1 MSLITQFQIHEARSL
16 ITDKVHHTP
25 LLPATSIGQQFGAQL
40 FFKCE
45 NLQRTGSFKPR
56 GALNKLA
63 HLSPDE
69 KAKGLIA
76 VSAGNHAQG
85 VAYAAQRE
93 GLKAVIVM
101 PDNAPQ
107 AKVDATRGY
116 GAEVVFGG
124 DIATIFDKAYE
135 LQREHGYTFV
145 HPFDDP
151 FVIAGQATIGMEI
164 LEVLPDVEVVAVQ
177 VGGGGLLSGIAAAIK
192 LNKPSVRVIGV
203 ESASG
208 PALQASLKAGK
219 PVRLTRAPT
228 IADGMGAP
236 FVGELNIEHTK
247 AFVDELVTVDD
258 EEIKNAMRWI
268 LQRSKLLTEGAGA
281 GSTAAFL
288 SGKAKVKA
296 GAKVVTILS
305 GANIDFERLKSII

>member
-1 MSLITQFQIHEARSL
+1 MIDEARGL
-16 ITDKVHHTP
+16 LKGKIHRTP
-25 LLPATSIGQQFGAQL
+25 LVPATTIGKQFGAQL
-40 FFKCE
+40 YFKCE

-56 GALNKLA
+56 GALNKVA
-63 HLSPDE
+63 HLTPEE

-93 GLKAVIVM
+93 GLKATIVM
-101 PDNAPQ
+101 PANAPQ
-107 AKVDATRGY
+107 AKADATRGY
-116 GAEVVFGG
+116 GAEVVLFGT
-124 DIATIFDKAYE
+124 IATIFDKAYE

-164 LEVLPDVEVVAVQ
+164 LEDLPDVEVVAVQ
-177 VGGGGLLSGIAAAIK
+177 IGGGGLLSGVAAAIK

-208 PALQASLKAGK
+208 PAMQASLKEGK
-219 PVRLTRAPT
+219 VARITRGPT

-236 FVGELNIEHTK
+236 FVGELTLAMVK
-247 AFVDELVTVDD
+247 QYVDELVTVDD

-281 GSTAAFL
+281 GGTAAFL
-288 SGKAKVKA
+288 SGKAKVNP
-296 GAKVVTILS
+296 GARVVTILS
-305 GANIDFERLKSII
+305 GGNIDFERLKAVI

>member
-1 MSLITQFQIHEARSL
+1 MITQAQIDEARS
-16 ITDKVHHTP
+16 IIAGKVHRTP
-25 LLPATSIGQQFGAQL
+25 LVPATTIGQQFGAEL
-40 FFKCE
+40 YFKCE
-45 NLQRTGSFKPR
+45 NLQKTGSFKPR
-56 GALNKLA
+56 GALNKVA
-63 HLSPDE
+63 HLTAAE

-93 GLKAVIVM
+93 NLKAIIVM

-124 DIATIFDKAYE
+124 DIGSIFDKA
-135 LQREHGYTFV
+135 LAMQREHGYTFV

-151 FVIAGQATIGMEI
+151 HVIAGQATIGMEI
-164 LEVLPDVEVVAVQ
+164 LADLPDVEVVAVQ
-177 VGGGGLLSGIAAAIK
+177 IGGGGLLSGIAAAIK
-192 LNKPSVRVIGV
+192 LNKPGVRVIGV

-208 PALQASLKAGK
+208 PAMQLSLQQGKAA
-219 PVRLTRAPT
+219 RITRGPT

-258 EEIKNAMRWI
+258 DDIKLAMRWI
-268 LQRSKLLTEGAGA
+268 LQRGKLLTEGAGA

-305 GANIDFERLKSII
+305 GGNVDFERLKGII

>member
-1 MSLITQFQIHEARSL
+1 MLIAQAQIDEARAIL
-16 ITDKVHHTP
+16 KGKVHRTP
-25 LLPATSIGQQFGAQL
+25 LVPATTIGKQFGAQL
-40 FFKCE
+40 YLKCE

-56 GALNKLA
+56 GALNKVA
-63 HLSPDE
+63 HLSAQE

-93 GLKAVIVM
+93 GLKATIVM
-101 PDNAPQ
+101 PENAPQ
-107 AKVDATRGY
+107 AKADATRGY
-116 GAEVVFGG
+116 GAEVILFGT
-124 DIATIFDKAYE
+124 IATIFEKAYE
-135 LQREHGYTFV
+135 IQREHGYTFV

-151 FVIAGQATIGMEI
+151 YVIAGQATIGMEI
-164 LEVLPDVEVVAVQ
+164 LEDVPDVDVVAVQ
-177 VGGGGLLSGIAAAIK
+177 IGGGGLLSGVAAAIK

-208 PALQASLKAGK
+208 PAMQLSLQQGK
-219 PVRLTRAPT
+219 IARITRGAT

-236 FVGELNIEHTK
+236 FVGELTLEHTK
-247 AFVDELVTVDD
+247 HFVDELVTVDD

-281 GSTAAFL
+281 GGTAAFL
-288 SGKAKVKA
+288 SGKARVKP

-305 GANIDFERLKSII
+305 GGNIDFERLKSII

>member
-1 MSLITQFQIHEARSL
+1 MITQEHINEARAIIKGKL
-16 ITDKVHHTP
+16 HRTP
-25 LLPATSIGQQFGAQL
+25 LVPATSIGQQFGAQL
-40 FFKCE
+40 YFKCE

-56 GALNKLA
+56 GALNKIA
-63 HLSPDE
+63 HLSAAE
-69 KAKGLIA
+69 KARGLIA

-93 GLKAVIVM
+93 GLQATIVM
-101 PDNAPQ
+101 PEGSPQ

-116 GAEVVFGG
+116 GAEVIVTGT
-124 DIATIFDKAYE
+124 IATIFDKALE

-145 HPFDDP
+145 HPFDDLR
-151 FVIAGQATIGMEI
+151 VIAGQATVGMEI
-164 LEVLPDVEVVAVQ
+164 LEDLPDVEVVAVQ

-208 PALQASLKAGK
+208 PALQLGIKEGK
-219 PVRLTRAPT
+219 SVRINRAPT
-228 IADGMGAP
+228 IAEGMGAP
-236 FVGELNIEHTK
+236 FTGELNIQFAK
-247 AFVDELVTVDD
+247 QFVDEFVTVDD
-258 EEIKNAMRWI
+258 EDIKQAMRWI
-268 LQRSKLLTEGAGA
+268 LQRSKMLTEGAGA

-305 GANIDFERLKSII
+305 GGNIDFERLKGII

>member
-1 MSLITQFQIHEARSL
+1 MLITQAQIDEARAIL
-16 ITDKVHHTP
+16 KGKVHRTP
-25 LLPATSIGQQFGAQL
+25 LVPATTIGKQFGAQL
-40 FFKCE
+40 YLKCE

-56 GALNKLA
+56 GALNKVA
-63 HLSPDE
+63 HLSAEE

-93 GLKAVIVM
+93 GLKATIVM
-101 PDNAPQ
+101 PENAPQ
-107 AKVDATRGY
+107 AKADATRGY
-116 GAEVVFGG
+116 GAEVVLFGT
-124 DIATIFDKAYE
+124 IATIFEKAYE
-135 LQREHGYTFV
+135 IQRERGYTFV

-151 FVIAGQATIGMEI
+151 YVIAGQATIGMEI
-164 LEVLPDVEVVAVQ
+164 LEDVPDVDVIAVQ
-177 VGGGGLLSGIAAAIK
+177 IGGGGLLSGVAAAIK

-208 PALQASLKAGK
+208 PAMQLSIQQGK
-219 PVRLTRAPT
+219 IARITRGVT

-236 FVGELNIEHTK
+236 FVGELTLEHTK
-247 AFVDELVTVDD
+247 HFVDELVTVDD

-281 GSTAAFL
+281 GGTAAFL
-288 SGKAKVKA
+288 SGKVVVKP

-305 GANIDFERLKSII
+305 GGNIDFERLKSII

>member
-1 MSLITQFQIHEARSL
+1 MLITQLQIDEARAIL
-16 ITDKVHHTP
+16 KGKVHRTP
-25 LLPATSIGQQFGAQL
+25 LVPATTIGKQFGAQL
-40 FFKCE
+40 YLKCE

-56 GALNKLA
+56 GALNKVA
-63 HLSPDE
+63 HLSAEE

-93 GLKAVIVM
+93 GLKATIVM
-101 PDNAPQ
+101 PENAPQ
-107 AKVDATRGY
+107 AKADATRGY
-116 GAEVVFGG
+116 GAEVVLFGT
-124 DIATIFDKAYE
+124 IATIFEKAYE
-135 LQREHGYTFV
+135 IQRECGYTFV

-151 FVIAGQATIGMEI
+151 YVIAGQATIGMEI
-164 LEVLPDVEVVAVQ
+164 LEDVPDVDVIAVQ
-177 VGGGGLLSGIAAAIK
+177 IGGGGLLSGIAAAIK

-208 PALQASLKAGK
+208 PAMQLSIQQGK
-219 PVRLTRAPT
+219 IARITRGAT

-236 FVGELNIEHTK
+236 FVGELTLEHTK
-247 AFVDELVTVDD
+247 HFVDELVTVDD

-281 GSTAAFL
+281 GGTAAFL
-288 SGKAKVKA
+288 SGKVAVKP

-305 GANIDFERLKSII
+305 GGNIDFERLKSII